1 MLFFVYCLHFFE
13 ILLICHDNTSFLVL
27 GFIISLCI
35 SSLSLF
41 FKSVSCSYSYLLI
54 YYIFSVDDYLT
65 YVVNITVNIVG
76 PAFLVFSDRL
86 FIFDLFGLVVTV
98 TRDVWVT

>member
-1 MLFFVYCLHFFE
+1 M
-13 ILLICHDNTSFLVL
+13 
-27 GFIISLCI
+27 
-35 SSLSLF
+35 
-41 FKSVSCSYSYLLI
+41 
-54 YYIFSVDDYLT
+54 DDYLT

-86 FIFDLFGLVVTV
+86 FVFDLFGLVVTV